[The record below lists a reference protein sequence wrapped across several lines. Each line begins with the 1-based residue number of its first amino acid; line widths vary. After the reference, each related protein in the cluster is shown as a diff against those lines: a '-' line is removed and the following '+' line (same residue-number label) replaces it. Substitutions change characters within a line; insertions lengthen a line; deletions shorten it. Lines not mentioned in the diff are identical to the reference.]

1 MLINFTFKNYR
12 SFKEQTQFS
21 MEGAKGP
28 DVWSMPHVMS
38 AAAVYGPN
46 ASGKSNLLRA
56 IRHMSV
62 LVSTS
67 FSSGDSTTGVAVDP
81 FLLDGASRHEPS
93 EYFIEFTATD
103 GLRYKYWFA
112 ADSSKVIEENLHVY
126 RSAQPS
132 VLFERWTDSTGQ
144 HVQFG
149 PSFKGAKQQVWKIT
163 RPNSLLL
170 SVAAASGIEAV
181 SAAHAWLTRSISF
194 CSAPMYS
201 AEEDFITNSFES
213 HDTLSGALSE
223 LVRLADFGIEQ
234 IEANKIDPDETM
246 VRGIKGI
253 FGEAA
258 EDSALY
264 GSIMHSL
271 STELRFK
278 HLGVDGVSEWFGPER
293 ESDGTR
299 AALAFFSVALK
310 TLSAGSL
317 LLVDELDGSL
327 HPLLVEQLVRLFADS
342 ATNPLQA
349 QLVFTTH
356 DASLISK
363 SGRDTRVLGRD
374 QVWFVQKGRNG
385 SSELFPVSEFSP
397 RPDENIGRN
406 YLNGVYGAVP
416 TASVAN
422 TVVKAVTDLIKLREE
437 GNNGSKG

>member
-1 MLINFTFKNYR
+1 
-12 SFKEQTQFS
+12 
-21 MEGAKGP
+21 
-28 DVWSMPHVMS
+28 
-38 AAAVYGPN
+38 
-46 ASGKSNLLRA
+46 
-56 IRHMSV
+56 
-62 LVSTS
+62 
-67 FSSGDSTTGVAVDP
+67 
-81 FLLDGASRHEPS
+81 
-93 EYFIEFTATD
+93 
-103 GLRYKYWFA
+103 
-112 ADSSKVIEENLHVY
+112 
-126 RSAQPS
+126 
-132 VLFERWTDSTGQ
+132 
-144 HVQFG
+144 
-149 PSFKGAKQQVWKIT
+149 
-163 RPNSLLL
+163 
-170 SVAAASGIEAV
+170 
-181 SAAHAWLTRSISF
+181 
-194 CSAPMYS
+194 MYS
-201 AEEDFITNSFES
+201 AEEGFITDSFES

-278 HLGVDGVSEWFGPER
+278 HLGAGGVSEWFGPER

-310 TLSAGSL
+310 TLSSGSL

-327 HPLLVEQLVRLFADS
+327 HPLLVEQLVRLFVDP

-374 QVWFVQKGRNG
+374 QVWFVQKGRDG

-406 YLNGVYGAVP
+406 YLNGVYGAIPV
-416 TASVAN
+416 ASVAN
-422 TVVKAVTDLIKLREE
+422 TVVKAVADLIKLRE
-437 GNNGSKG
+437 GDDNGPKS